1 MAGHRVSLFFVI
13 DSTLSKRKR
22 ERERERVKEGKRA
35 RGREKG
41 EEKGRKGKGGKGE
54 RGGKEGKER
63 EEGRRRQTASSSRG
77 VVLLDVMS
85 GTHRAPLFH
94 NYAHGDAEPCTST
107 SIYYRETKKY
117 RPLMRE
123 VLRLA
128 LSHALTHAHIR
139 QAAP

>member
-1 MAGHRVSLFFVI
+1 MAGHLVSLFFVI

-22 ERERERVKEGKRA
+22 ERERERGKEGKRA
-35 RGREKG
+35 RGRERG

-63 EEGRRRQTASSSRG
+63 EESASSSRG

-107 SIYYRETKKY
+107 SIYYTETKKY
-117 RPLMRE
+117 MPLMRE

-128 LSHALTHAHIR
+128 LSHALTHVYIR